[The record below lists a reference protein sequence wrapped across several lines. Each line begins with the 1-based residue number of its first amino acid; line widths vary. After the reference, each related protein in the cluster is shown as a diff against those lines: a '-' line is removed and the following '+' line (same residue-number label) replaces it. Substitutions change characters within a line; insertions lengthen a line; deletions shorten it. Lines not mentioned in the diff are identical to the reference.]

1 MAAISVAGMLGAAAL
16 GAASG
21 LGNTA
26 LSWGA
31 NKNLQQSEQ
40 QFNAE
45 QAAIQRQW
53 EEKMSSTAYQRAVA
67 DLKKA
72 GLNPA
77 MLSAGGGASTP
88 AGSSAR
94 SGGAHAS
101 GQAMDPALLQTALS
115 ISSQERMQK
124 RELENRLQIADKTT
138 ARAIEAA
145 NAQARAHLAS
155 AEAYKNSRIS
165 AAKAWAQ
172 AYGIK
177 TGHHVSPNNGGITEL

>member
-1 MAAISVAGMLGAAAL
+1 MAAITTAGIIAAGAL

-40 QFNAE
+40 AFNAE
-45 QAAIQRQW
+45 QAAIQREW
-53 EEKMSSTAYQRAVA
+53 EEKMSSTAYQRAVT
-67 DLKKA
+67 DMRKA

-101 GQAMDPALLQTALS
+101 GQVLDPQLLQTALS
-115 ISSQERMQK
+115 IQSNERMQK
-124 RELENRLQIADKTT
+124 RELANRLAIADKNT

-145 NAQARAHLAS
+145 KAQTEAHIKS
-155 AEAYKNSRIS
+155 AEAYKNSRI
-165 AAKAWAQ
+165 AAAEAFAG
-172 AYGIK
+172 AYGRKVGRYI
-177 TGHHVSPNNGGITEL
+177 SPNNGGIHEL